1 MQELLDDITTSRL
14 ILRLLG
20 TEVSNACLNS
30 KLLTA
35 RDLLH
40 AAIPEEFL
48 DNLSSLQH
56 DRRQLEED
64 PGYEPWASRAI
75 ILKNEMTMIG
85 LIRFHGSP
93 ATHADKP
100 YMKGAVELGYRIFSN
115 YRRMGYAREAIS
127 GMINW
132 AREGFCVPRFIA
144 SISPENL
151 PSLALARSL
160 GFIKIDEVMD
170 EIDGMEHVYM
180 LERIILKTSSI
191 SSSACELNKIKD
203 Q

>member
-1 MQELLDDITTSRL
+1 MPEALDDITTPRL

-20 TEVSNACLNS
+20 PEVSNACLNS
-30 KLLTA
+30 NLVTA
-35 RDLLH
+35 QDLLH
-40 AAIPEEFL
+40 VAIPEEFL
-48 DNLSSLQH
+48 DKLSSLQH

-64 PGYEPWASRAI
+64 PGYKPWASRAL

-93 ATHADKP
+93 ASHADKP

-115 YRRMGYAREAIS
+115 YRRKGYAREAVY

-132 AREGFCVPRFIA
+132 ATEGFRVHRFIA

-151 PSLALARSL
+151 PSLALVRSL
-160 GFIKIDEVMD
+160 GFIKIDEVID
-170 EIDGMEHVYM
+170 EIDGIEHVYM
-180 LERIILKTSSI
+180 LEQTT
-191 SSSACELNKIKD
+191 
-203 Q
+203 